1 MMKYKEQKKLLTY
14 LVFKNKNGEDL
25 TQLYL
30 KSDVILLADVFKKTI
45 NTFSEEDGIN
55 PLYCVSLAS
64 YTWQCGMKYY
74 NIKIQTTSRWRYD
87 FVVREQ
93 FYRWNLIRFG
103 R

>member
-14 LVFKNKNGEDL
+14 LVLKNKNGEGL

-30 KSDVILLADVFKKTI
+30 KSDVILSADVFEKILKK
-45 NTFSEEDGIN
+45 FSEENGIN
-55 PLYCVSLAS
+55 PLYCVSLPS
-64 YTWQCGMKYY
+64 YTWQRGIKYS

-103 R
+103 